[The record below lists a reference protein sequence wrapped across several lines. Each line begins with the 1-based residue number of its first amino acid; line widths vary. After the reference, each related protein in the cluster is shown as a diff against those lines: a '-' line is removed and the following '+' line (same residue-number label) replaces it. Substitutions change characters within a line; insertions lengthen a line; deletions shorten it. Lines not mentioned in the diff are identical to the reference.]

1 MEAKILSNQIE
12 NAQKKVEEQN
22 FVARKNVLKYD
33 DVLNKQRTVIYEQ
46 RRRVLEGEDLS
57 GEVALW
63 IEDVIERT
71 VAAYTTG
78 EFSEEWDLEALCKA
92 MQDLYATSDP
102 ITPEELSEEVGLDR
116 AALVEEFQ
124 EDARDTYEEKQK
136 ALGLNPDSE
145 QPLMRD
151 VERFVILQVVDV
163 RWREHLENM
172 DYLREGVHLRAM
184 AQKDPLVEYT
194 SEGHVMFEELN
205 AAIREEVVMTLFH
218 AEIEMEEAGQLQETQ
233 AAQALD
239 GGYAYEHD
247 SLAGAQ
253 AIAAAG
259 AGAGALLGEGAS
271 VTAGGIGSGG
281 GSVATQQR
289 VTSDREKNVGRND
302 PCWCGSG
309 KKFKRC
315 HGA

>member
-1 MEAKILSNQIE
+1 
-12 NAQKKVEEQN
+12 
-22 FVARKNVLKYD
+22 
-33 DVLNKQRTVIYEQ
+33 
-46 RRRVLEGEDLS
+46 
-57 GEVALW
+57 
-63 IEDVIERT
+63 
-71 VAAYTTG
+71 
-78 EFSEEWDLEALCKA
+78 
-92 MQDLYATSDP
+92 
-102 ITPEELSEEVGLDR
+102 
-116 AALVEEFQ
+116 
-124 EDARDTYEEKQK
+124 
-136 ALGLNPDSE
+136 
-145 QPLMRD
+145 
-151 VERFVILQVVDV
+151 
-163 RWREHLENM
+163 
-172 DYLREGVHLRAM
+172 M

>member
-1 MEAKILSNQIE
+1 
-12 NAQKKVEEQN
+12 
-22 FVARKNVLKYD
+22 
-33 DVLNKQRTVIYEQ
+33 
-46 RRRVLEGEDLS
+46 VLEGEDLS
-57 GEVALW
+57 QEVSLW
-63 IEDVIERT
+63 IDEVIERT
-71 VAAYTTG
+71 IAQYTEG
-78 EFSEEWDLEALCKA
+78 EFSEEWDVEALCKA
-92 MQDLYATSDP
+92 MQDLYATNEP

-116 AALVEEFQ
+116 EALVDEFQ
-124 EDARDTYEEKQK
+124 EDARDTYAEKEK
-136 ALGLNPDSE
+136 GLGLNPDTD
-145 QPLMRD
+145 QPLLRD

-194 SEGHVMFEELN
+194 SEGHRMFEELN

-218 AEIEMEEAGQLQETQ
+218 AEIEVEEAGQLQQAQ

-239 GGYAYEHD
+239 GGGFAYEHE
-247 SLAGAQ
+247 SLSGSQ

-259 AGAGALLGEGAS
+259 AGTGTLLAGDGAS
-271 VTAGGIGSGG
+271 VTAGGIGAGG

-289 VTSDREKNVGRND
+289 VTDAREKNIGRND